1 METLGINLH
10 NIIVQIFGF
19 IIVFLILRKF
29 LFLPLRQIAEA
40 RRREIVSQLSSL
52 EREKEEVEELKKD
65 LEVRLQVIYE
75 ERREIIQRERERARQ
90 IGQEILESA
99 RAEAQKIREKARRD
113 MELEREKMLIGMR
126 EMIADLVIIAMEK
139 ALRSTLDEAKQ
150 RELISKLLEE
160 IENEGSK
167 EIRRSIS

>member
-1 METLGINLH
+1 MEALGLNIH

-19 IIVFLILRKF
+19 IIVFLVLRKF
-29 LFLPLRQIAEA
+29 LFAPLRQVAEA
-40 RRREIVSQLSSL
+40 RQREIASQLSAL
-52 EREKEEVEELKKD
+52 EREKGEVEELKRD
-65 LEVRLQVIYE
+65 LEARLQLIYE
-75 ERREIIQRERERARQ
+75 ERQEILQRERENARQ
-90 IGQEILESA
+90 MAQEIMESA
-99 RAEAQKIREKARRD
+99 RAEAQRIREKARRD

-126 EMIADLVIIAMEK
+126 EMIADLVITAMEK